1 MKYII
6 SENQYKILLKEDRVT
21 FLKNQNVISPEI
33 LDQSVEGEDEKDG
46 EREPGGMKPKKITVD
61 PIENHE
67 GIDIAYIITN
77 RKGKQSIKLTDLI
90 FEDIVDAD
98 PSSNKQYVQWMI
110 KVFMTH
116 IKEGEVEQAIRF
128 LSEDLPEANEFL
140 EVFDKVK
147 NKKVFKRS
155 APNRPNAPQNV
166 TDINQYSSLAQ
177 LYSVVSPFVGME
189 DDDED
194 GDGESKLWKKLK
206 KYIDLGEARLAYR
219 DNDVMVYM
227 PQTLESSCDPLG
239 PLASWCTRRSGNS
252 YFDSYRQRKKPDGS
266 LSDYYVVMPK
276 KLFDGDDEG
285 GLFPLQ
291 IHFESNQLHD
301 KNNSSIERDGKLEGV
316 LNRFSG
322 LRDFFKREL
331 GALVEMDVTKG
342 TGLMDSSYIKYLNMM
357 GGRAEDH
364 ISSEAFEQGVKNIKK
379 LAGEQNVPLQQNKY
393 LKWLMENTEGVVV
406 TDFLDP
412 NTTDRLDF
420 SGMNIGDLP
429 DLSNFKNLDAILAEG
444 SGLTEMPPLD
454 KLPINAPLTMMSFQN
469 NQIKV
474 APPKGY
480 EKLPNLFSINL
491 KGNPIE
497 KINVDVVEKLLDL
510 DDFIRFAIDDDRI
523 ESLPP
528 KNKKEYTDL
537 IGGSLGSLITT
548 R

>member
-21 FLKNQNVISPEI
+21 FLKNQNVIDPKI

-46 EREPGGMKPKKITVD
+46 EREPGGMKPKKFKVE

-67 GIDIAYIITN
+67 GIDIAYIVTKKN
-77 RKGKQSIKLTDLI
+77 KQSIKLTDLI

-116 IKEGEVEQAIRF
+116 IKEGEIEQAIRF

-166 TDINQYSSLAQ
+166 TDINQYSTLAQ
-177 LYSVVSPFVGME
+177 LYSVVSPFVGMG
-189 DDDED
+189 DDDD
-194 GDGESKLWKKLK
+194 DDDDGESKLWKKLK
-206 KYIDLGEARLAYR
+206 KYIDLGEAKLAYR
-219 DNDVMVYM
+219 DNDVLVYM
-227 PQTLESSCDPLG
+227 PQTIESSCEPLG
-239 PLASWCTRRSGNS
+239 PLASWCTRREGNS

-285 GLFPLQ
+285 GVFPLQ
-291 IHFESNQLHD
+291 IHFESNQWHD
-301 KNNSSIERDGKLEGV
+301 KNNSSIERNGRLQEILKRFPG
-316 LNRFSG
+316 LNNF
-322 LRDFFKREL
+322 LKDEL
-331 GALVEMDVTKG
+331 GALVEMDARGGK
-342 TGLMDSSYIKYLNMM
+342 GLMDSSYVKYLNMV
-357 GGRAEDH
+357 GGKASDH
-364 ISSEAFEQGVKNIKK
+364 ISPEAFEEGVANIRK

-393 LKWLMENTEGVVV
+393 LKWLMENTDGVVV

-412 NTTDRLDF
+412 ETTDRLDF
-420 SGMNIGDLP
+420 SGMNIGTIP
-429 DLSNFKNLDAILAEG
+429 DLTKFTNLDAILAEG
-444 SGLTEMPPLD
+444 SNIAEMPSID
-454 KLPINAPLTMMSFQN
+454 KLPMTAPLTMLSFQN
-469 NQIKV
+469 NDITE

-491 KGNPIE
+491 KGNPIS

-510 DDFIRFAIDDDRI
+510 DDFIRLAIDDDRI
-523 ESLPP
+523 EALPP
-528 KNKKEYTDL
+528 KNKKEYQDL
-537 IGGSLGSLITT
+537 IGGSLGSLITS

>member
-21 FLKNQNVISPEI
+21 FLKNQNVIDPKI

-46 EREPGGMKPKKITVD
+46 EREPGGMKPKKFIVE

-67 GIDIAYIITN
+67 GIDIAYIVTKKN
-77 RKGKQSIKLTDLI
+77 KQSIKLTDLI

-116 IKEGEVEQAIRF
+116 IKEGEIEQAIRF

-166 TDINQYSSLAQ
+166 TDINQYSTLAQ
-177 LYSVVSPFVGME
+177 LYSVVSPFVGMG
-189 DDDED
+189 DDDD
-194 GDGESKLWKKLK
+194 DDDDGESKLWKKLK
-206 KYIDLGEARLAYR
+206 KYIDLGEAKLAYR
-219 DNDVMVYM
+219 DNDVLVYM
-227 PQTLESSCDPLG
+227 PQTIESSCEPLG
-239 PLASWCTRRSGNS
+239 PLASWCTRREGNS

-285 GLFPLQ
+285 GVFPLQ
-291 IHFESNQLHD
+291 IHFESNQWHD
-301 KNNSSIERDGKLEGV
+301 KNNSSIERNGKLQEILKRFPG
-316 LNRFSG
+316 LNNF
-322 LRDFFKREL
+322 LKDEL
-331 GALVEMDVTKG
+331 GALVEMDARGGK
-342 TGLMDSSYIKYLNMM
+342 GLMDSSYVKYLNMV
-357 GGRAEDH
+357 GGKASDH
-364 ISSEAFEQGVKNIKK
+364 ISPEAFEEGVANIRK

-393 LKWLMENTEGVVV
+393 LKWLMENTDGVVV

-412 NTTDRLDF
+412 ETTDRLDF
-420 SGMNIGDLP
+420 SGMNIGTIP
-429 DLSNFKNLDAILAEG
+429 DLTKFTNLDAILAEG
-444 SGLTEMPPLD
+444 SNITEMPSID
-454 KLPINAPLTMMSFQN
+454 KLPMTAPLTMLSFQN
-469 NQIKV
+469 NDITE

-491 KGNPIE
+491 KGNPIS

-510 DDFIRFAIDDDRI
+510 DDFIRLAIDDDRI
-523 ESLPP
+523 EALPP
-528 KNKKEYTDL
+528 KNKKEYQDL
-537 IGGSLGSLITT
+537 IGGSLGSLITS

>member
-110 KVFMTH
+110 KVFMSH

-140 EVFDKVK
+140 EVFDRVK

-189 DDDED
+189 DDDD
-194 GDGESKLWKKLK
+194 DNGESKLWKKLK

-227 PQTLESSCDPLG
+227 PQTLEASCDPLG

-252 YFDSYRQRKKPDGS
+252 YFDTYRQKKKPDGS

-285 GLFPLQ
+285 GVFPLQ

-301 KNNSSIERDGKLEGV
+301 KNNSSIERSGKLEEI

-322 LRDFFKREL
+322 LKDFFKREL

-342 TGLMDSSYIKYLNMM
+342 TGLMDSSYIKYLNMF
-357 GGRAEDH
+357 GGKAEDH
-364 ISSEAFEQGVKNIKK
+364 ISGEAYEQGVNNIKK

-393 LKWLMENTEGVVV
+393 LKWLMENTEGVNV

-412 NTTDRLDF
+412 KNTDRLDF
-420 SGMNIGDLP
+420 SGMNIGTIP
-429 DLSNFKNLDAILAEG
+429 DLSNFTNLDAILAEG
-444 SGLTEMPPLD
+444 SGLTEMPPINY
-454 KLPINAPLTMMSFQN
+454 LPMGAPLTMVSFQN

-474 APPKGY
+474 APPEGY

-497 KINVDVVEKLLDL
+497 KINVGVVEKLLDL
-510 DDFIRFAIDDDRI
+510 EDFIRFAIDDDKL
-523 ESLPP
+523 ENLSPE
-528 KNKKEYTDL
+528 NKKEYDDL
-537 IGGSLGSLITT
+537 IGGSLGSLITS

>member
-116 IKEGEVEQAIRF
+116 IKEGEVDQAIRF

-227 PQTLESSCDPLG
+227 PQTLEASCDPLG

-252 YFDSYRQRKKPDGS
+252 YFDTYRQKKKPDGS

-285 GLFPLQ
+285 GVFPLQ

-342 TGLMDSSYIKYLNMM
+342 TGLMDSSYIKYLNMF
-357 GGRAEDH
+357 GGKAEDH
-364 ISSEAFEQGVKNIKK
+364 ISGEAYEQGVNNIKK

-393 LKWLMENTEGVVV
+393 LKWLMENTEGVNV

-412 NTTDRLDF
+412 KNTDRLDF
-420 SGMNIGDLP
+420 SGMNIGTIP
-429 DLSNFKNLDAILAEG
+429 DLSNFTNLDAILAEG
-444 SGLTEMPPLD
+444 SGLTEMPPINY
-454 KLPINAPLTMMSFQN
+454 LPMGAPLTMVSFQN

-474 APPKGY
+474 APPEGY

-497 KINVDVVEKLLDL
+497 KINVGVVEKLLDL
-510 DDFIRFAIDDDRI
+510 EDFIRFAIDDDKL
-523 ESLPP
+523 ENLSPE
-528 KNKKEYTDL
+528 NKKEYDDL
-537 IGGSLGSLITT
+537 IGGSLGSLITS